1 MEVHHHS
8 SHGHGEKKIKQ
19 YFIEFMMIFLA
30 VSLGF
35 LAESLREHLSDRNKE
50 SEYIGSMINNLK
62 TDTLK
67 LNHVV
72 DYYAGNIRD
81 IDSFL
86 VNYSLLDKGFNV
98 KSFIGI
104 TQIQAGYIDFIYTDP
119 TMQQLKTA
127 GGMRYIRNL
136 GAIDSM
142 MDYDTRVKS
151 ALINEGVLSRLYEEV
166 HRQLRQLY
174 RWQIVVPR
182 LSGVKTH
189 EQAVPVIAALEKERP
204 DMLLTHDPAR
214 LGEFYNLIAD
224 YVKIQ
229 SLVRAEMKAL
239 KKQATRLIAYLRQAY
254 HLKE

>member
-8 SHGHGEKKIKQ
+8 SHSHGDKKIKQ
-19 YFIEFMMIFLA
+19 YFIEFVMIFLA

-35 LAESLREHLSDRNKE
+35 LAESLREHLSDRSKE
-50 SEYIGSMINNLK
+50 TEYIGSMINNLK

-67 LNHVV
+67 LGHVV
-72 DYYAGNIRD
+72 DYYVGNIRD
-81 IDSFL
+81 MDSFL
-86 VNYSLLDKGFNV
+86 VNFSLLEKGFNS

-104 TQIQAGYIDFIYTDP
+104 SQVQAGYVDFIYTDP

-174 RWQIVVPR
+174 RWQILVPR
-182 LSGVKTH
+182 LSGLKT
-189 EQAVPVIAALEKERP
+189 QQQVTPVIDALAKENP

-214 LGEFYNLIAD
+214 LGEFYNLILD

-229 SLVRAEMKAL
+229 NLMRAEMKAL
-239 KKQATRLIAYLRQAY
+239 KKQATRLIAYLRLAY
-254 HLKE
+254 HIKD